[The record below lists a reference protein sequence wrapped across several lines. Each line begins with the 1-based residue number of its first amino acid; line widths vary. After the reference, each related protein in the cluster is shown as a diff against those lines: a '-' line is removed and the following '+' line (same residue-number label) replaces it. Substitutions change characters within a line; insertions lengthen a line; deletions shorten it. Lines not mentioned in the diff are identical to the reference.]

1 MKYINPFYLGVLL
14 TAVLLVYL
22 LRTPP
27 DANELAFY
35 GFAESAET
43 EINYN
48 YAAAVQDILVR
59 PGQAVDSGTVLLRLL
74 RRNPKDVL
82 ADQPFRIEELRAEET
97 AWRDARRQELRLLAI
112 EYDRKEQQLANRL
125 REIEEELA
133 YQSSLPELSS
143 IDVPRGD
150 YQPLQQRREAL
161 LTEQEQLSEER
172 RLAREAIESEL
183 QLGSAPYR
191 ERVARLEAEAGF
203 DEQRQEEEVLLRA
216 PATGLVGSINC
227 REGEFKG
234 PFSNLMTFYEPHSEL
249 IKGYVHED
257 MAVAV
262 SIGDPFLV
270 SSLKLDGPT
279 YAGRVIGLGSRIVE
293 IPERLRKYPT
303 VKSYGREVTVE
314 IPRDNRFLQR
324 EKVSLRYHHE
334 APAR

>member
-1 MKYINPFYLGVLL
+1 MKYFNPFYVGVLL
-14 TAVLLVYL
+14 TALLLVYL

-48 YAAAVQDILVR
+48 YAAAVEEIVVR

-82 ADQPFRIEELRAEET
+82 ADQAYRIEELRAEET
-97 AWRDARRQELRLLAI
+97 AWRDARRQELSLLDA
-112 EYDRKEQQLANRL
+112 EYSRKQQQVADRL
-125 REIEEELA
+125 RAVNEELD

-150 YQPLQQRREAL
+150 YQPLRLRREEL
-161 LTEQEQLSEER
+161 LTERQQLTEAH
-172 RLAREAIESEL
+172 RLAREAVESEL
-183 QLGSAPYR
+183 RLGSGPYR
-191 ERVARLEAEAGF
+191 QRVARLEAEAGF
-203 DEQRQEEEVLLRA
+203 DEQRREEVVLLRA

-234 PFSNLMTFYEPHSEL
+234 PFANLMTFYEPHSEL

-262 SIGDPFLV
+262 AIGDAFLV
-270 SSLKLDGPT
+270 TSLKPGGPT
-279 YAGRVIGLGSRIVE
+279 YRGRVIGLGSRIVE

-314 IPRDNRFLQR
+314 IPRDNHFLQQ
-324 EKVSLRYHHE
+324 EKVSLRYHDE
-334 APAR
+334 ATAR